1 MLSHESINSHIETR
15 GITPA
20 IAASLSFGI
29 AHQTFLQQN
38 RQHEATIVD
47 RVAFIECILITFSL
61 RLIIGEV
68 QGFRQQDSRRF

>member
-1 MLSHESINSHIETR
+1 MLSHECINGHIESR
-15 GITPA
+15 GITQA
-20 IAASLSFGI
+20 VAATLSLGI

-38 RQHEATIVD
+38 GQHEATIVD